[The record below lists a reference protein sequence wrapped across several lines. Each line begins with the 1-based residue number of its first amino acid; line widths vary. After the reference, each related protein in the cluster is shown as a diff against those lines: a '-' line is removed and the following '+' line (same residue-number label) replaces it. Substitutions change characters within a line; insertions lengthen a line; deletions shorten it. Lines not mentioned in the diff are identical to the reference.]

1 MLSSGLLEFLFY
13 LLIPVVLVSFFQGR
27 QSNDSTVA
35 RKKLFTRADYTVY
48 ALLLLLGACY
58 ACIAMFNPPPNV
70 FKTIDA
76 HPSSGCSD
84 LRAQLRTYASSHP
97 HILPISGPIPV
108 STKNDAQFDLLN
120 YYMSSAYGQ
129 LDFLVDRFC
138 TFDEDRD
145 IYLKFGE
152 RAFMQSISS
161 SFGPRGMSPIVS
173 SHGSDV
179 MAGFADIGFTLFAAS
194 SLFFTYLPALVAVGI
209 VTMPFFVTDFAPSR
223 ARVRPWGVLALTIVF
238 CADMYWLFV
247 VPTSIASRQRVL
259 VSAWIVSPDH
269 TNPRVFFA
277 DSTIYTRRVYIAA
290 CVISVAAIDFLTSS
304 RQTDVQLLK
313 SCVDEQS
320 KALAVA
326 KDHTVLETAVLLSHE
341 LRDRMVSMWK
351 REQVAREKVFSDEF
365 KQVYEDTARETKSV
379 QWVEQNA
386 PVALKRFGLGV
397 AR

>member
-27 QSNDSTVA
+27 QSNDSSVA
-35 RKKLFTRADYTVY
+35 RKKQFSRADYAVY
-48 ALLLLLGACY
+48 ALLLLLGASYVCV
-58 ACIAMFNPPPNV
+58 AVLNPPPNV
-70 FKTIDA
+70 FKTINA

-84 LRAQLRTYASSHP
+84 LRSQLRTYARTHP
-97 HILPISGPIPV
+97 HVLPISGPIPV

-120 YYMSSAYGQ
+120 YYMGSEYGQ

-138 TFDEDRD
+138 TFDEDRHV
-145 IYLKFGE
+145 YLKFGE

-179 MAGFADIGFTLFAAS
+179 MAGFADIGFVLFATS
-194 SLFFTYLPALVAVGI
+194 SLFFAYLPALATVGI

-238 CADMYWLFV
+238 CADIYWLFV
-247 VPTSIASRQRVL
+247 VPTISTARQRSL
-259 VSAWIVSPDH
+259 VSAWIISPDH
-269 TNPRVFFA
+269 TDPRVFFA
-277 DSTIYTRRVYIAA
+277 DSTMYTRRVFIAA
-290 CVISVAAIDFLTSS
+290 CVVSVAVIDYLTSS

-313 SCVDEQS
+313 SCVEEQS

-351 REQVAREKVFSDEF
+351 REQVARDKVFSDEF

-386 PVALKRFGLGV
+386 PVALERFGLGV